1 MKARY
6 LFLSLMTAGL
16 VLAGCQS
23 ATMSK
28 EEHKQRTAKTEYNT
42 VVFTDYDLNR
52 EFSGGLAGPDN
63 VIRISVENHGITR
76 TDTGTS
82 QVWAVFRNHTDY
94 NYMLEA
100 RTSFFAESGMP
111 VDAEPVW
118 QRVSV
123 PANGTATY
131 KEKSVTTDRLKY
143 RVEVRQAK

>member
-6 LFLSLMTAGL
+6 LILSLLTAGL
-16 VLAGCQS
+16 ALAGCQS

-28 EEHKQRTAKTEYNT
+28 EELSQRTEEQLYNT
-42 VVFTDYDLNR
+42 VVFTDYGLNR
-52 EFSGGLAGPDN
+52 KFSRGLLGPDD
-63 VIRISVENHGITR
+63 VIRITVKDHGITR

-82 QVWAVFRNHTDY
+82 RIWAVFRNHTDH

-111 VDAEPVW
+111 VDADPVW

-131 KEKSVTTDRLKY
+131 KEKSITTDRLKY